1 MQIHAQKII
10 AIICQLHLEMT
21 LKHHTEM
28 RIDKV
33 LFKKCI
39 KLRSTMK
46 KGIVECIKRCQGK
59 DLLVTKLIILI
70 LDLNINKKMN

>member
-46 KGIVECIKRCQGK
+46 KGIKVH
-59 DLLVTKLIILI
+59 
-70 LDLNINKKMN
+70 KKMSRKRFISH